1 MHAYALM
8 ADNSTKYLSEL
19 NAGDKVAVVTTDG
32 TRRSASIGRLK
43 IERRPFLIVKFECDS
58 MGGQI
63 MTQQVETV
71 RLVSPSG
78 EAVSVTELQPGDQ
91 ILVRVESSMR
101 HIGQALH
108 GEVNER

>member
-1 MHAYALM
+1 M
-8 ADNSTKYLSEL
+8 
-19 NAGDKVAVVTTDG
+19 
-32 TRRSASIGRLK
+32 
-43 IERRPFLIVKFECDS
+43 P
-58 MGGQI
+58 
-63 MTQQVETV
+63 QQVETV

-91 ILVRVESSMR
+91 ILVRVENSMR